1 MAQAALTGDDDI
13 VGHAEEES
21 VFDDAAAGVEFSA
34 EFLWVGDG
42 SESTVVDKVALV
54 GDVGCAVRFR
64 AQFGTTAEFVEEMP
78 LAGTAEGDDLDGQ
91 AVKCA
96 ELRGHFGFVDDD
108 DFALAGLRD
117 DFLVEQGAAAALD
130 EIELRIELVG
140 AVDGEIDG
148 GRAFGVDQGK
158 SGGFGGT
165 GHLGGRGET
174 AESGKFAGGMAAGDL
189 AHGVDG
195 GRAGSKADDGAG
207 FDETDSINGGGVF
220 ERIPVKRAHRG
231 IVPFPEADGR
241 NFGAGC
247 GVLTRGEAARS
258 IRGGASAPNPLME
271 EVVRNQIRE
280 FLAGKGLRKTTQR
293 DAIIEAAF
301 STDRHYTADELLDMA
316 RGIERTVSRA
326 TVYRTLPILVES
338 GLLRELD
345 LGQGRKVYDPNFVD
359 HPHHNHLICLDCQT
373 ILEFEDLNMELL
385 ENCMAKRMGF
395 TPANKQVRI
404 EARCDELKL
413 KGVCRKSGREV
424 LAAV

>member
-1 MAQAALTGDDDI
+1 MAQPVLSGDDDV

-21 VFDDAAAGVEFSA
+21 VLDDAAAGVQLCT
-34 EFLWVGDG
+34 EFLGIGDG
-42 SESTVVDKVALV
+42 TEGAVIDEVALV
-54 GDVGCAVRFR
+54 GDVGAPVFLGAQVRIS
-64 AQFGTTAEFVEEMP
+64 AEFVEEVP
-78 LAGTAEGDDLDGQ
+78 LAGAAEGDDFDGQ
-91 AVKCA
+91 AVKGA
-96 ELRGHFGFVDDD
+96 ELRRHLGFVDHD
-108 DFALAGLRD
+108 DFALAGLGH

-130 EIELRIELVG
+130 QIEAGVDLVG
-140 AVDGEIDG
+140 PVDGHIDDG
-148 GRAFGVDQGK
+148 GALGIDQREAGRPCGAGHFGR
-158 SGGFGGT
+158 SG
-165 GHLGGRGET
+165 EA
-174 AESGKFAGGMAAGDL
+174 AESGQFAGGVAAGDF
-189 AHGVDG
+189 ADGMDG
-195 GRAGSKADDGAG
+195 GRAGAESDDGAG
-207 FDETDSINGGGVF
+207 FEEADGVNGGGVF
-220 ERIPVKRAHRG
+220 ERIPVQRAHQG
-231 IVPFPEADGR
+231 IVPFPGADGR
-241 NFGAGC
+241 NFGGGR
-247 GVLTRGEAARS
+247 GVLTLGEGARS
-258 IRGGASAPNPLME
+258 IRHGAMAPNPPME

-424 LAAV
+424 LAAI

>member
-1 MAQAALTGDDDI
+1 M
-13 VGHAEEES
+13 
-21 VFDDAAAGVEFSA
+21 FDDAGACAQFGR
-34 EFLWVGDG
+34 EFLRIGYG
-42 SESTVVDKVALV
+42 SERAIVNDVALV
-54 GDVGCAVRFR
+54 RDEGAAVRLG
-64 AQFGTTAEFVEEMP
+64 AQDGMAAELFEEKALRFGAERNDLDRQGMQCAETRRHLGIVDHDDLSLGRLGDDLFVEER
-78 LAGTAEGDDLDGQ
+78 AS
-91 AVKCA
+91 
-96 ELRGHFGFVDDD
+96 
-108 DFALAGLRD
+108 
-117 DFLVEQGAAAALD
+117 AALD
-130 EIELRIELVG
+130 EVKFRIDFVG
-140 AVDGEIDG
+140 AVDRDVNGLRSGIVNQRNPGLAGDAGDVGRGGEGFDAGQLAGGVATGDFADGMDG
-148 GRAFGVDQGK
+148 GRP
-158 SGGFGGT
+158 
-165 GHLGGRGET
+165 R
-174 AESGKFAGGMAAGDL
+174 AE
-189 AHGVDG
+189 AHGHARLD
-195 GRAGSKADDGAG
+195 
-207 FDETDSINGGGVF
+207 
-220 ERIPVKRAHRG
+220 
-231 IVPFPEADGR
+231 EADGTDGGFFFQGITVNGGSGHGGTMPER
-241 NFGAGC
+241 RGRREDFSARIERA
-247 GVLTRGEAARS
+247 LTSRRAARN
-258 IRGGASAPNPLME
+258 IGGRRAGAPSPME

-301 STDRHYTADELLDMA
+301 STDRHYTADELLEMA
-316 RGIERTVSRA
+316 RGIDRTVSRA